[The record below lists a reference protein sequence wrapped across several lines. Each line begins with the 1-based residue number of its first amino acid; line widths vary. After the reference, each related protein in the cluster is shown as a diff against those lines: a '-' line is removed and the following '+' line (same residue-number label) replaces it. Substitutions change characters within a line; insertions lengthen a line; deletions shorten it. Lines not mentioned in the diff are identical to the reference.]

1 VKCNYSKSGG
11 RTMGIINFLNKKT
24 IEDKQY
30 NYTNLIEFTQ
40 KKSTLILESNYFTAK
55 EDLSY
60 PIRGM
65 VKLESKR
72 NIKSYGDLTEEEIAD
87 YITILSKIKKIQR
100 EKYGIERVFYFSNQE
115 SSQSFHMWIM
125 PTIEWMF
132 NISGS
137 QKSNTTFKFRKIR

>member
-1 VKCNYSKSGG
+1 
-11 RTMGIINFLNKKT
+11 MGIINFLNKKT

-30 NYTNLIEFTQ
+30 NFTNLIEYTQ

-65 VKLESKR
+65 VKIESKR
-72 NIKSYGDLTEEEIAD
+72 KIKSYGELTEEEIAD
-87 YITILSKIKKIQR
+87 YITILSKIKKVQR

-115 SSQSFHMWIM
+115 TSQCFHMWIM
-125 PTIEWMF
+125 PTLEWMF
-132 NISGS
+132 NISGYQ
-137 QKSNTTFKFRKIR
+137 QKNVSLKFKKIR